1 MLMLNLISRACIAQ
15 PEHARPL
22 SHFYYLYG
30 RVLFFVQIEDGFI
43 PKLLNLLDSDPED
56 AVRFKSLSAISCLV
70 RDCPEG
76 QEVFLQLNGCSVIL
90 RAIQTSKIRL
100 RVKVRLICFSSRK
113 KILSFFRNSMGRKDF

>member
-1 MLMLNLISRACIAQ
+1 MCLHCPAKACVASLSR
-15 PEHARPL
+15 
-22 SHFYYLYG
+22 FYYLYG

-100 RVKVRLICFSSRK
+100 RVKVRLICFASRK
-113 KILSFFRNSMGRKDF
+113 K